1 MSHPYQCLLHC
12 HRPSQIEAGIIV
24 AASGSYIRTFS
35 AQSGRYLSTWPSL
48 EITAQTRSAGQNE
61 ENEFE
66 VPHPNSFAQDDAK
79 RPPKRQKLSPAREES
94 GSSSAEIVVAGDS
107 DNGET
112 TSSQQLLNPPIIK
125 LAGTSAGQQVIAV
138 TGEDK
143 CIRVFDLAVNGT
155 LTQLSERQ
163 DSNSWLLCVIY

>member
-1 MSHPYQCLLHC
+1 MSHSYQCLLHC
-12 HRPSQIEAGIIV
+12 HQASQNEAGILV
-24 AASGSYIRTFS
+24 AASGSYIHTFS

-48 EITAQTRSAGQNE
+48 EINSHTRSAEQNQG
-61 ENEFE
+61 NEFK
-66 VPHPNSFAQDDAK
+66 VPHLKSFSQDDSK
-79 RPPKRQKLSPAREES
+79 RPPKRQRLSPSREES

-107 DNGET
+107 DNGES
-112 TSSQQLLNPPIIK
+112 TSSQHLLNPPIIK
-125 LAGTSAGQQVIAV
+125 LAGTSAGQHVIAV

-163 DSNSWLLCVIY
+163 DSNSRLLCVTY